1 MASIHQT
8 TVDKIQQKLSFT
20 DGPLTGTRLQRWC
33 YLCGNHCHM
42 YSVKSYQLELFTECL
57 LCNRRVFNTC
67 TYKQAD
73 RNGTIRVASTTARHK
88 QTIAR
93 TELQDDSSYTFDSGE
108 SRYILEN
115 LTYYVQRD
123 PTDENEHDINS

>member
-57 LCNRRVFNTC
+57 LCNRRVFNIGV
-67 TYKQAD
+67 YKRVD
-73 RNGTIRVASTTARHK
+73 KNGIHRVGTTTARHQK
-88 QTIAR
+88 IIAL
-93 TELQDDSSYTFDSGE
+93 TGLQDDNSYTFISDE
-108 SRYILEN
+108 SRSILEN

-123 PTDENEHDINS
+123 PTDENEHDINN